1 MQRLSAWAGGIALAL
16 LGSQFALEIFKQV
29 AERIGL
35 YDRPREAADTVL
47 NFFLSLAEL
56 PWLRTTTLV
65 LCAFVA
71 GLWLDWLLRKFDGSR
86 AKARENLGYEMMN
99 LAHDIDNAL
108 ALVDRFRLQ
117 DFSPRLISAF
127 IKAKQ
132 VGLWTPDV
140 RMPLNVVMPYLRHVG
155 TLLSDG
161 HFAEAKQA
169 ALQAKEHFAEIVAES
184 EKTKQE
190 QKARQ
195 RG

>member
-1 MQRLSAWAGGIALAL
+1 MQRLSAWARWIGAGVFTIFVIPIAVE
-16 LGSQFALEIFKQV
+16 FVKHV
-29 AERIGL
+29 AENIGL
-35 YDRPREAADTVL
+35 YDRPREAAGTVL

-56 PWLRTTTLV
+56 PWLRVTAL
-65 LCAFVA
+65 LLAGFVA

-86 AKARENLGYEMMN
+86 AKARENLGYEMRN

-108 ALVDRFRLQ
+108 ALIDRFRLP
-117 DFSPRLISAF
+117 DFSPRLMSAF

-140 RMPLNVVMPYLRHVG
+140 RMPINFVIDYLRHVG

-169 ALQAKEHFAEIVAES
+169 ALERKEAFAEHA
-184 EKTKQE
+184 KRAKQP
-190 QKARQ
+190 
-195 RG
+195 G

>member
-1 MQRLSAWAGGIALAL
+1 MQRLSVWLRWIAAGFFTLIIIPLLVEFLKHLA
-16 LGSQFALEIFKQV
+16 EN
-29 AERIGL
+29 IGL
-35 YDRPREAADTVL
+35 YDRPRETAGAVL

-56 PWLRTTTLV
+56 PWLRVTALV
-65 LCAFVA
+65 LAGFVA

-169 ALQAKEHFAEIVAES
+169 ALECKEAFEKRAKQS
-184 EKTKQE
+184 
-190 QKARQ
+190 
-195 RG
+195 G